1 MKKTPRLFSNT
12 VKYTA
17 LSSFLCN
24 RRENLLSLSS
34 RIYSPFKEKRMK
46 ERSHKYEVE
55 LSEEQRFA
63 LQHLLSRGNA
73 PVRQQAHAR
82 ILLKID
88 RNVPGPRWTDEQ
100 VAEAFEMSRYTV
112 IRIRERFVNQGLDD
126 ARNHRLHTQTR
137 ACALDGEQEAH
148 LIALSCS
155 PCPAGQERWTLRF
168 LADRMVELGYVEH
181 VSHETV
187 RKVLKKTVVVT

>member
-1 MKKTPRLFSNT
+1 
-12 VKYTA
+12 
-17 LSSFLCN
+17 
-24 RRENLLSLSS
+24 
-34 RIYSPFKEKRMK
+34 MK

-100 VAEAFEMSRYTV
+100 VAEAFEMSRYSV
-112 IRIRERFVNQGLDD
+112 IRIPERFVNQGLDD
-126 ARNHRLHTQTR
+126 ALNHRHHTQTR
-137 ACALDGEQEAH
+137 ARVLDGEQEAH

-155 PCPAGQERWTLRF
+155 PAPAGKARWTLRL
-168 LADRMVELGYVEH
+168 LANRLVELEYVER

-187 RKVLKKTVVVT
+187 RKVLKKTNSSPG

>member
-1 MKKTPRLFSNT
+1 LLQRRKAGILELKERFISEFKKE
-12 VKYTA
+12 A
-17 LSSFLCN
+17 
-24 RRENLLSLSS
+24 
-34 RIYSPFKEKRMK
+34 MQ

-55 LSEEQRFA
+55 LREDQRLV
-63 LQHLLSRGNA
+63 LQQLIAKGNA

-88 RNVPGPRWTDEQ
+88 RHAPGPRWTDEQ

-112 IRIRERFVNQGLDD
+112 IRIRERFVNHGLDD
-126 ARNHRLHTQTR
+126 ALNHRLHTQTR
-137 ACALDGEQEAH
+137 ARVLDGEQEAH

-155 PCPAGQERWTLRF
+155 PCPAGQARWTLRF

-187 RKVLKKTVVVT
+187 RKTLKKTSSSPG